1 MVTVIVDTPAN
12 VRRWFAIVDELTDEA
27 GLVTSEIVPALRAR
41 GPEAQHG
48 GLALA
53 ERWGGDA

>member
-1 MVTVIVDTPAN
+1 VIVDKPAN

-27 GLVTSEIVPALRAR
+27 GLVTSEVVPALRAT
-41 GPEAQHG
+41 GPETEHG

-53 ERWGGDA
+53 ERWCGDA